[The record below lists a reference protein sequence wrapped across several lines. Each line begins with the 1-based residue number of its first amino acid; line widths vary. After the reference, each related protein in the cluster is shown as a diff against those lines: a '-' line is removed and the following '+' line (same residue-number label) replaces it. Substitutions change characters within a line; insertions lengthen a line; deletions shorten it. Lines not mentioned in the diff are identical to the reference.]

1 MEVKIHTSNY
11 SFGKKFEIWV
21 CYKTD
26 ANSDVDGK
34 QSIIISGIF

>member
-1 MEVKIHTSNY
+1 MEVKINAANY
-11 SFGKKFEIWV
+11 SFGKKFQTWV

-34 QSIIISGIF
+34 QSIIISGIV